1 MKAGHLRRMTAWNED
16 VSDLHSNQWWCG
28 ASRTL
33 LSDRPLSL
41 SSSRDSCHSPRTPIP
56 PPQPPRQPRPNPTL
70 QKHKRANPETRLRG
84 WRGLEELG
92 QGKGASDVAQEER
105 KGAPEADVGE
115 GASCVIINKA
125 LKKSVHIKAYRGY
138 AIIHESNAL
147 WPNVS

>member
-1 MKAGHLRRMTAWNED
+1 M
-16 VSDLHSNQWWCG
+16 
-28 ASRTL
+28 
-33 LSDRPLSL
+33 
-41 SSSRDSCHSPRTPIP
+41 
-56 PPQPPRQPRPNPTL
+56 
-70 QKHKRANPETRLRG
+70 
-84 WRGLEELG
+84 EELG